1 MTTNST
7 PSNSSM
13 RAVVRFRGEQYTV
26 TPGQKLTLNRL
37 DMEPGASVVFD
48 EVLLVSSNQEG
59 QSTVLV
65 GAPLVAGAKV
75 TAKVLD
81 HDKGK
86 KVLIFKKKRR
96 KGYTKFQGH
105 RQLQSELL
113 IEEIVATRSP
123 S

>member
-1 MTTNST
+1 
-7 PSNSSM
+7 M